1 MAFTLRWWPR
11 HFAMLII
18 VTAFSLLGR
27 WQWDVSASAR
37 GGLQNL
43 LYAFQWWVMAGI
55 VIYGWWRLLHD
66 DVHGRPAPKLA
77 PVSATDDATWAG
89 TAWAGRALTTSDL
102 MDAQLANE
110 EPDET
115 DEELARYNEYLA
127 SLHRRAENAR

>member
-1 MAFTLRWWPR
+1 MALTLRWLPR
-11 HFAMLII
+11 HLAMLVI

-43 LYAFQWWVMAGI
+43 LYAFQWWVMAAI

-66 DVHGRPAPKLA
+66 EVHGRPAPKLA
-77 PVSATDDATWAG
+77 PVSTDDATWAG
-89 TAWAGRALTTSDL
+89 TAWAGHPLTSSDL
-102 MDAQLANE
+102 IDAQLANE
-110 EPDET
+110 APDET

>member
-1 MAFTLRWWPR
+1 MAFTLRWLPR
-11 HFAMLII
+11 HLAMLII

-43 LYAFQWWVMAGI
+43 LYAFQWWVMAAI
-55 VIYGWWRLLHD
+55 IIYGWWRLLHD
-66 DVHGRPAPKLA
+66 AVHGRPTPKPAPALTA
-77 PVSATDDATWAG
+77 DDATWV
-89 TAWAGRALTTSDL
+89 TADRRLASSDL
-102 MDAQLANE
+102 IDAQLANA

-127 SLHRRAENAR
+127 SLNRRAENAR

>member
-1 MAFTLRWWPR
+1 MAFTLRWFPR
-11 HFAMLII
+11 HLAMLVI

-27 WQWDVSASAR
+27 WQWDVSNSQR

-43 LYAFQWWVMAGI
+43 LYAFQWWAMAAI

-66 DVHGRPAPKLA
+66 AVHGRPAPKQPILTV
-77 PVSATDDATWAG
+77 PEGETWALPR
-89 TAWAGRALTTSDL
+89 RA
-102 MDAQLANE
+102 DASSELVETRDAAA

-127 SLHRRAENAR
+127 ALNRRAQSAR